1 MIIFGIIMRIN
12 IRKETRI
19 MRRVPTKC
27 PICGKSTHVAVVKC
41 DNCGTTISNKF
52 GFSAF
57 DKLDG
62 KQTEFALAFIECEGS
77 IKEME
82 KRFDISYPTVKA
94 RLAEIKTALGLAA
107 AKQTKLDIL
116 RELESD
122 RINVDEAIKL
132 IQNKED

>member
-1 MIIFGIIMRIN
+1 
-12 IRKETRI
+12 

-27 PICGKSTHVAVVKC
+27 PICGKPTHVAVVKC

-52 GFSAF
+52 GFSVF
-57 DKLDG
+57 DRLDER
-62 KQTEFALAFIECEGS
+62 QTEFVLAFIECEGS

-94 RLAEIKTALGLAA
+94 RLADIKKQLDLAA
-107 AKQTKLDIL
+107 VKQTKLDIL

-122 RINVDEAIKL
+122 RINIDDAINL
-132 IQNKED
+132 IRNKED

>member
-1 MIIFGIIMRIN
+1 
-12 IRKETRI
+12 
-19 MRRVPTKC
+19 
-27 PICGKSTHVAVVKC
+27 
-41 DNCGTTISNKF
+41 
-52 GFSAF
+52 
-57 DKLDG
+57 
-62 KQTEFALAFIECEGS
+62 
-77 IKEME
+77 ME

>member
-1 MIIFGIIMRIN
+1 MR
-12 IRKETRI
+12 K
-19 MRRVPTKC
+19 VPTKC
-27 PICGKSTHVAVVKC
+27 PICGKPTHVAVVKC

-52 GFSAF
+52 GFSVF

-62 KQTEFALAFIECEGS
+62 KQTEFVLAFIECEGS

-94 RLAEIKTALGLAA
+94 RLAEIKAALDLAS

-122 RINVDEAIKL
+122 RINIDEAIKL